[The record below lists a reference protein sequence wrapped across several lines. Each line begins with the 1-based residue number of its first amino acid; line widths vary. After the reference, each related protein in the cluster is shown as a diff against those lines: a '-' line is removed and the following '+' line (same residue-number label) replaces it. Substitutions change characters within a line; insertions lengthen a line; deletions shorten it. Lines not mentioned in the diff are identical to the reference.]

1 MSGLRNAWRKTKLA
15 GVSMLALALV
25 LLPASFFDDGRS
37 LCLFTALS
45 GYRCYACGMT
55 RALMHLIHLDVAA
68 AWRYNPLSFVV
79 LPLLLFVTG
88 RWYVRE
94 VRWLLGCK

>member
-1 MSGLRNAWRKTKLA
+1 
-15 GVSMLALALV
+15 MLALALV